1 MPRARI
7 ISADSHMVEPG
18 DLWTS
23 RLPEAFRDRAP
34 HVRPREGGGGLLFV
48 PTGAAPFP
56 VAAVFGM
63 GRAGEELREHMTAG
77 YEMARPSGW
86 DPAERLKDQDID
98 GVLAEVLYPSLGLSL
113 YRLPDHE
120 LQVACFKVYNDWIAK
135 FCAHNPHR
143 LLGCGLLS
151 IWDVPGAVAEMH
163 RCKELGLRT
172 VMIPATPP
180 DDIPYTEDVYEPL
193 WEAAGKLRIP
203 LSMHIGTNSGASGK
217 ARDSAFTDGMNPKI
231 KAKISQPQN
240 FATTPHEMQKTLASL
255 VIGGV
260 LDRHPDLRVVLVEGD
275 AGWMPHLMYRLDHGY
290 EKYRAIQNTQLS
302 RKPSE
307 IVRAQVWSTFQEDP
321 IGPVASNLYGHGNY
335 MWASD
340 FPHTETTW
348 PHSLDVVDRD
358 FAGVDAQTRRKVT
371 VQNAVDLYQINL
383 DLITTQI
390 AAA

>member
-1 MPRARI
+1 
-7 ISADSHMVEPG
+7 MVEPG

-34 HVRPREGGGGLLFV
+34 HVRPREDGGGLVFV

-63 GRAGEELREHMTAG
+63 GRSGEALRDHMTTG

-86 DPAERLKDQDID
+86 DPAERIKDQDID
-98 GVLAEVLYPSLGLSL
+98 GLLAEVLYPSLGLSL
-113 YRLPDHE
+113 YRMPDHE
-120 LQVACFKVYNDWIAK
+120 LQAECFKVYNDWLAA
-135 FCAHNPHR
+135 FCAYNPDR
-143 LLGCGLLS
+143 LVGCGLLS
-151 IWDVPGAVAEMH
+151 IWDIPGAIAEMH
-163 RCKELGLRT
+163 RCTALGMRT

-180 DDIPYTEDVYEPL
+180 DDIPYTEDIYEPL
-193 WEAAGKLRIP
+193 WEAAEKLRIP
-203 LSMHIGTNSGASGK
+203 LSMHIGTNSGSSGK
-217 ARDSAFTDGMNPKI
+217 ARDSAFSDGMNPKV

-255 VIGGV
+255 VVGGV

-275 AGWMPHLMYRLDHGY
+275 AGWVPHLTYRMDHGY

-321 IGPVASNLYGHGNY
+321 IGPIASNLYGHGNY
-335 MWASD
+335 MWGSD

-348 PHSLDVVDRD
+348 PHSLDVIDRE
-358 FAGVDAQTRRKVT
+358 FANVDAQTRRRVT
-371 VQNAVDLYQINL
+371 VQNAADLYHINVERL
-383 DLITTQI
+383 SAENV
-390 AAA
+390 AAE